1 MLSYKTLYSIL
12 YLEINLLSVA
22 IIAVIR
28 LKTLGLSKMVAQR
41 NFSMA
46 LDSMV
51 VFFLSDTYRVI
62 AHNRFLPYWK
72 TGVILSKDI
81 YFLSTA
87 LMCFFWFV
95 YFEYLQNSPFVKNRK
110 RLWISSAFVWI
121 QLILI
126 IVNHFV
132 PILYYV
138 DESRT
143 YTRGPL
149 FFLLYIFAYIYVL
162 VTCTRAFIGLLDKRK
177 AEQRQKLLILAIFPI
192 APAIGGIIQYI
203 VPNIP
208 VVCGMLSI
216 ATLVLYLNWITEM
229 VSVDP
234 LTKLN
239 NRKQLVHHYEQW
251 VKGNDEHMDIHF
263 LMIDANRFKSIN
275 DTYGHV
281 EGDAALVRVAE
292 ALRRGCKVLKHRAN
306 IARYGGDEFVIIT
319 KGETDESIEELKK
332 AINDSLQVLNE
343 EANSPYPLTVSIGT
357 AMAGGYEKLSFKV
370 IAELADEE
378 LYEEKKKLPDNGR

>member
-1 MLSYKTLYSIL
+1 MLSMRTLYAIL
-12 YLEINLLSVA
+12 YCEINLFA
-22 IIAVIR
+22 IALIGIIR
-28 LKTLGLSKMVAQR
+28 YKTRGLSKMVAQR
-41 NFSMA
+41 NFAMTIDCQM
-46 LDSMV
+46 L
-51 VFFLSDTYRVI
+51 FFVSDTLSVMFMSG
-62 AHNRFLPYWK
+62 ALPYSSTFLMICK
-72 TGVILSKDI
+72 EL
-81 YFLSTA
+81 YFFATV
-87 LMCFFWFV
+87 LMCYFWFV
-95 YFEYLQNSPFVKNRK
+95 YFEYLQDSPFVKNRK

-177 AEQRQKLLILAIFPI
+177 AEQRQKLLMLAIFPI

>member
-22 IIAVIR
+22 IITVIR

-132 PILYYV
+132 PILY
-138 DESRT
+138 
-143 YTRGPL
+143 
-149 FFLLYIFAYIYVL
+149 
-162 VTCTRAFIGLLDKRK
+162 
-177 AEQRQKLLILAIFPI
+177 
-192 APAIGGIIQYI
+192 
-203 VPNIP
+203 
-208 VVCGMLSI
+208 
-216 ATLVLYLNWITEM
+216 
-229 VSVDP
+229 
-234 LTKLN
+234 
-239 NRKQLVHHYEQW
+239 
-251 VKGNDEHMDIHF
+251 
-263 LMIDANRFKSIN
+263 
-275 DTYGHV
+275 
-281 EGDAALVRVAE
+281 
-292 ALRRGCKVLKHRAN
+292 
-306 IARYGGDEFVIIT
+306 
-319 KGETDESIEELKK
+319 
-332 AINDSLQVLNE
+332 
-343 EANSPYPLTVSIGT
+343 
-357 AMAGGYEKLSFKV
+357 
-370 IAELADEE
+370 
-378 LYEEKKKLPDNGR
+378 

>member
-1 MLSYKTLYSIL
+1 SIL

-87 LMCFFWFV
+87 LMCYFWFV
-95 YFEYLQNSPFVKNRK
+95 YFEYLQDSPFVKNRK

-177 AEQRQKLLILAIFPI
+177 AEQRQKLLMLAIFPI

-251 VKGNDEHMDIHF
+251 VKGNDEHMDIQF
-263 LMIDANRFKSIN
+263 LMIDANRFNSIN

-281 EGDAALVRVAE
+281 EGDAALARVAE

-332 AINDSLQVLNE
+332 AINDSLQVLIE

-378 LYEEKKKLPDNGR
+378 LYEEKKKLPDNGG